1 MRRFAVAVT
10 LFAGL
15 STLLLLPLTSSGQSK
30 PRLSDSVKGGLNQTL
45 NNVNTVAEKLRE
57 QQRRLREL
65 ALRRQRE
72 AAQRRV
78 ASPRQGVPG
87 PQGTAYVP
95 PLHGTNPHG
104 QGTAATQELPP
115 QAARP
120 QPNDPT
126 GPGELIVVGRSRG
139 EQLDNGTYRGHI
151 TIAALAGNDVIPPVT
166 TNPGETEN
174 FAPLAGLLTP
184 VCNATQ
190 ICLTLLN
197 ARSTTTANGSTN
209 HFETATASLGGPTG
223 VNAGAATSNGNITED
238 ANCQAARGDSN
249 VADARVGGPTGLAAD
264 AIEATN
270 DSRECKDGTRTNTA
284 TSKVV
289 NLQNAGLAVPPLI
302 SQACANGVPNT
313 PALVNVLL
321 PAVCNANDS
330 DGAQADP
337 TYGVREGLTA
347 FVLNIGQ
354 TALTKTTTAAAES
367 RARKRAQCS
376 DGVDNDGDGR
386 IDFPAD
392 PDCTGPTDDSEA
404 PEGGR
409 PECSDGVDNDGDGR
423 TDFPSD
429 PDCTSANDDSESGR
443 DRGDAECEDGRD
455 NDGDG
460 RVDFPDDPGCSS
472 RRDDSEDGGG
482 TAGAGG
488 GGAGGGGN
496 GAECQDGIDN
506 DGDGKVDHPDD
517 PGCSSPTDDSEG
529 GGGNLA
535 FTGTNVVLAGLI
547 GSLLLLMGLGLR
559 SMLRSRREPGLTS

>member
-1 MRRFAVAVT
+1 MRRFAVAIT

-15 STLLLLPLTSSGQSK
+15 STLLLLPLSSSGQSK
-30 PRLSDSVKGGLNQTL
+30 PRLADSVKGGLNQTL
-45 NNVNTVAEKLRE
+45 TNVDTVAQKLRE

-78 ASPRQGVPG
+78 ASPRQASPG

-95 PLHGTNPHG
+95 PLRGTNPHG
-104 QGTAATQELPP
+104 QGTAASQELPP
-115 QAARP
+115 QGARP

-126 GPGELIVVGRSRG
+126 GPGELLVVGRSRG

-166 TNPGETEN
+166 TNPGETETY
-174 FAPLAGLLTP
+174 APLANILTP
-184 VCNATQ
+184 ICTGTQ
-190 ICLTLLN
+190 ICLTVLN
-197 ARSTTTANGSTN
+197 ATSTTTANGSTN
-209 HFETATASLGGPTG
+209 RYSTATASAGGPTG
-223 VNAGAATSNGNITED
+223 INAAAATSNGNISED

-249 VADARVGGPTGLAAD
+249 VADATVGGPTGLSAD

-330 DGAQADP
+330 NGAQADAP
-337 TYGVREGLTA
+337 YGVREGLTA
-347 FVLNIGQ
+347 FVLDIGGN
-354 TALTKTTTAAAES
+354 ALTKTTTAAAES
-367 RARKRAQCS
+367 RARKKAQCS

-404 PEGGR
+404 GQ
-409 PECSDGVDNDGDGR
+409 SQA
-423 TDFPSD
+423 S
-429 PDCTSANDDSESGR
+429 DDSGPGPGPRPRR
-443 DRGDAECEDGRD
+443 DRAECEDGRD

-472 RRDDSEDGGG
+472 RSDDSEDDAGR
-482 TAGAGG
+482 AGAGG
-488 GGAGGGGN
+488 GGAGGAGG
-496 GAECQDGIDN
+496 GGRAECQDGIDN
-506 DGDGKVDHPDD
+506 DGDGRVDHPDD
-517 PGCSSPTDDSEG
+517 PGCSSPTDDSERNG
-529 GGGNLA
+529 GNNLA
-535 FTGTNVVLAGLI
+535 FTGADVVLAGLI
-547 GSLLLLMGLGLR
+547 GSLLLLTGLGLR
-559 SMLRSRREPGLTS
+559 SLLRGRREPGLTS